1 MIETFR
7 SHQRGR
13 SAFSW
18 LRSQHSFSFGD
29 YHDTRRMGFSVLR
42 VINDDE
48 VAPGAGFD
56 THRHRNMEILS
67 YVLSGEIRHRDSE
80 GNVES
85 LPAGE
90 FQLMSAGSG
99 ISHSEYNG
107 SPTEPLRF
115 LQIWI
120 EPNVR
125 NQQPGYQQKDFGSDP
140 GLTLVASSDGG
151 EGSLVIRQDVRL
163 YQLLLGPGDAVSLTI
178 GNGRKLYVHV
188 IEGPLELA
196 GEVLNAGDGL
206 QASALGAVALQAQDE
221 PVRALVF
228 DLP

>member
-1 MIETFR
+1 MIEVFR

-29 YHDTRRMGFSVLR
+29 YNDARRMGFSALR
-42 VINDDE
+42 VLNDDE

-56 THRHRNMEILS
+56 THRHRNMEIIS
-67 YVLSGEIRHRDSE
+67 HVLSGEIAHRDSE
-80 GNVES
+80 GNVKR

-99 ISHSEYNG
+99 ISHSEYNA
-107 SPTEPLRF
+107 STAEPLRF

-120 EPNVR
+120 QPSVR
-125 NQQPGYQQKDFGSDP
+125 DEQPAYQQSDFGSKP
-140 GLTLVASSDGG
+140 GLTLVASPDGAG
-151 EGSLVIRQDVRL
+151 ASLRLRQDARL
-163 YQLLLGPGDAVSLTI
+163 YQLLLEADMHASLALDADRQV
-178 GNGRKLYVHV
+178 YVHV
-188 IEGPLELA
+188 IDGKLEIA
-196 GEVLNAGDGL
+196 GELLGAGDAL
-206 QASALGAVALQAQDE
+206 QASYLGATAFYAQGG

>member
-29 YHDTRRMGFSVLR
+29 YHDSRRMGFSALR

-48 VAPGAGFD
+48 VAAGAGFD
-56 THRHRNMEILS
+56 THRHRNMEIIS

-80 GNVES
+80 GNVER

-107 SPTEPLRF
+107 SSADPLRF
-115 LQIWI
+115 LQVWI

-125 NQQPGYQQKDFGSDP
+125 DEQPGYQQKDFGLEP
-140 GLTLVASSDGG
+140 GLTLVASPDGSDS
-151 EGSLVIRQDVRL
+151 SLTIRQDARL
-163 YQLLLGPGDAVSLTI
+163 YQLLLGPGDSAPLSLDA
-178 GNGRKLYVHV
+178 GRKLYVHV
-188 IEGPLELA
+188 VDGPLEA
-196 GEVLNAGDGL
+196 ANEVLKAGDGL
-206 QASALGAVALQAQDE
+206 QASEVEAMVFRAQDAS
-221 PVRALVF
+221 VRALVF